1 MNALDVDIP
10 ALDDYTSTI
19 YSGIIDNATEQLN
32 ALKEAEEEARKA
44 AEEAAKQ
51 AARNSARRSSGGGR
65 SSSRSSTDSDTDSSS
80 DKTIDI
86 AGLFGGNAAKTEDD
100 ESQQTTTVQAKK
112 AAGNTKKTG
121 GKKTSNAAK
130 TTGAKKTTNTNKVA
144 GSNAKTRTVTT
155 PASSYLTG
163 QTQTTEAPYAAAQQT
178 QNSARRTATRASN
191 TERTNDNTDT
201 QYWSAAAR
209 AAANSGDNE
218 AAYQVVNN
226 YLEQNENAR
235 RLWNL
240 DGRTARGSRA
250 QTEARNR
257 MTEQELQTYDQMR
270 ELYNSYGPLWS
281 AAHRVGSD
289 LTGLAQQIGGSFVT
303 LGESIVPAI
312 VDAAD
317 QVAAQSVINEL
328 VRRGDAFEQD
338 ESGNMVATP
347 EMQRAQQDYERGL
360 ANTVSLDP
368 ENSLGLQLYN
378 AGAENLANA
387 QLGLD
392 DGARFGVNLANA
404 VIGNAPTMAAAAIP
418 GVGPAIS
425 LGLAGAQ
432 AAGGRT
438 AELSNEG
445 AGASE
450 ALGRGLLSGGIE
462 AATEILPVGSWVNIL
477 NTSQGRS
484 VARSILQQMGSEA
497 TEEGVSYLAN
507 TVADM
512 AAQDPNAQFSLEEL
526 AQNMVMGGLSGGI
539 YGGAGQFIGNRVNP
553 AYRTEFGG
561 TQNIAREAGAEVP
574 QTAPLG
580 LDDTFAAPQNQA
592 ATAQQNAVPALDMD
606 VQTQYNA
613 VNNVQG
619 GAPNGTEANPDL
631 GGNVPANLETG
642 NPGGAG
648 AERQPAVPGGTSAGE
663 NGAARGSAAQ
673 ETVNYA
679 QRAQDVTGRDRR
691 SQYTRSLQSLY
702 ERMAGGDMDAA
713 AIDSEIDNIARGIV
727 READYT
733 VEADPAQQELRNY
746 LRNTRIYVNPQ
757 NVSEILNATGLRS
770 VSQYNIQNG
779 LNLTTN
785 PDGAVPLD
793 TALQELSGMNV
804 GYAGDGASP
813 VDDLMQIAPRPQQQV
828 DSDLLQANIDYTKE
842 IIRDNFSG
850 MAAPTFEEWLAQN
863 NVSNEWGDAPDYIQ
877 RVADRYGIEHRVESY
892 DDDFGFDSLPEVNP
906 QGESISGP
914 PDVSIGAMRNPFD
927 RQVVPS
933 QTNMIDT
940 IDMLN
945 LRPEDI
951 EAQGGLRQFTHERVS
966 HAEQQYNADRIFET
980 ETMPEVEARISE
992 KPDWNDEDI
1001 TLAGRIQQEYDRQ
1014 LASMDR
1020 NSQEYRD
1027 LLAQK
1032 QHFVGKV
1039 AQHTTGIGR
1048 ALEAAKQYTTPEKVQ
1063 IQAQQTVDKAIEG
1076 LENDNRQGP
1085 QFKQDSERVK
1095 DAVNNAES
1103 EADAAAEQ
1111 EASNQ
1116 IGTLWRDNLVDPASR
1131 LFRRIR
1137 NYSSDVNARPQTV
1150 EQAATN
1156 ELVNQLFQTAK
1167 ESPLQRGRRAQRAT
1181 PTPIEQLRLALNNQS
1196 TYREV
1201 WNRTKNALMTQYA
1214 DDPNMLGRLFDFF
1227 ANESE
1232 GRLYSNKTVARAI
1245 TQVLAQNNTT
1255 MQQIARQSAFG
1266 NTQAVDGFINEVVSQ
1281 VNPPAEYEPTFRDTL
1296 RQTLTEDSR
1305 YQNALWNERTGSADQ
1320 AVLREVAKQ
1329 IGVNFRD
1336 LVKQSNRS
1344 RFEIGRQLS
1353 GLIVEELGISG
1364 ELADTVSN
1372 NIMDAYYTALSDAAE
1387 KNLNQMFRR
1396 QSNSQRTAQD
1406 QFLNLLRMG
1415 VYDDQSVKNYVATKY
1430 GIEPL
1435 TPEQSQQILELAE
1448 QAEALPENSQARVN
1462 LENQIAGIATGQ
1474 IKSSF
1479 KDKWD
1484 AWRYVAML
1492 LNLRTNE
1499 RNMAGNIAMGL
1510 NARAKDTVLGLIEGT
1525 VDNVLR
1531 ATGHQGIQRTTSV
1544 MNPLSARTRQ
1554 LMGAAFTDADT
1565 NAYRRLTSSSE
1576 MFNLTR
1582 DARRNRRIFNNSALN
1597 VMSNA
1602 SDAALS
1608 GADYAGTAGFVD
1620 ALGALDN
1627 KTAQNISNWVKN
1639 GVESLGEKGFVGVSG
1654 LRNNYARS
1662 LASFLNANG
1671 ADASIFQATD
1681 QASTDLL
1688 NQAREW
1694 AIQQALVNTYH
1705 QESKI
1710 GDKISQFK
1718 AGLKDGGPAGQAGYM
1733 IAEGL
1738 LPFVKTPINV
1748 AKNAVN
1754 YSPIGIMRSLVE
1766 LGDTAVKTAQGKAT
1780 ADYAVNRGLD
1790 HLAQG
1795 LTGTGIVLLG
1805 YMLAKNGLLVG
1816 GMDDEE
1822 EQEALLT
1829 GDQEYSI
1836 RLPDKNGN
1844 FTSYTVDW
1852 LSAWAMPAFVGAEI
1866 AKLEDEG
1873 VDDDNL
1879 VNTLASSATSILE
1892 PLLSMSFMQ
1901 GVNDMFSSAGYSD
1914 TPVYSVGFDLATN
1927 YLTQGIPSLSGQIAR
1942 TVDPYR
1948 RDSSNNGQTGLAGD
1962 LNYFL
1967 SSTANRIP
1975 FLSEQNEPHIDI
1987 WGNAEENDGGDYLG
2001 RAINNMLSP
2010 GYVGRSRDTAVDNYI
2025 EELYDVTGNAAV
2037 LPSEAAYTVSVKM
2050 DDATRRLNA
2059 EERTAYQTARGQ
2071 TSYNILDELLD
2082 NNAFQSLSDEDQADI
2097 VSDVYSLANK
2107 VGYAAAVPNYTSDDK
2122 LYGVYLE
2129 DGIDGAINRLLTDV
2143 AVSNAKDAAGEDAS
2157 FGNAETWNA
2166 MQDLGLDDVSLVD
2179 TYLAKASDSVS
2190 ERIADLVGPEGVIAY
2205 RDAYDGADR
2214 DGNGSVSKTELAIAL
2229 SNSGAS
2235 DDVAFRTYMATQTT
2249 TSDDGEQS
2257 TDEKAASAYQ
2267 QFGASG
2273 GMDWLRYYS
2282 AYSVAKEQAQA
2293 QAKAAGESADLK
2305 GLAES
2310 LLNQMG
2316 LSEEQKRA
2324 FFSLTNSSWKGNPF

>member
-51 AARNSARRSSGGGR
+51 AARNSARRSSGGG
-65 SSSRSSTDSDTDSSS
+65 SGGNDTGEETEFDLSGLFGNKGGSGKDSDTGGAGSTS
-80 DKTIDI
+80 DTDTDKKSTATKKKI
-86 AGLFGGNAAKTEDD
+86 NKNSAKT
-100 ESQQTTTVQAKK
+100 K
-112 AAGNTKKTG
+112 
-121 GKKTSNAAK
+121 
-130 TTGAKKTTNTNKVA
+130 
-144 GSNAKTRTVTT
+144 RTVTT

-163 QTQTTEAPYAAAQQT
+163 RAQTTETPYAAAQSK
-178 QNSARRTATRASN
+178 QNSARRSATRTGKSDTKTSDSKNNSTN
-191 TERTNDNTDT
+191 TM
-201 QYWSAAAR
+201 YWSTAARTAAA
-209 AAANSGDNE
+209 SGDNE
-218 AAYQVVNN
+218 TAYQVVNN

-281 AAHRVGSD
+281 AAHRIGSN
-289 LTGLAQQIGGSFVT
+289 LTGLAQQVGGSFVT
-303 LGESIVPAI
+303 LGESIIPAI
-312 VDAAD
+312 LDASD
-317 QVAAQSVINEL
+317 QVAAQSIINEL
-328 VRRGDAFEQD
+328 VRRGEAFELD
-338 ESGNMVATP
+338 ANGNVVATP
-347 EMQRAQQDYERGL
+347 EMQRAEQDYERGL

-484 VARSILQQMGSEA
+484 AARSILQQMGSEA

-512 AAQDPNAQFSLEEL
+512 AAQDPNTQFSLEEL

-592 ATAQQNAVPALDMD
+592 ATAQQNTVPALDID
-606 VQTQYNA
+606 APTQYNA

-619 GAPNGTEANPDL
+619 GAQNGTEANPDL
-631 GGNVPANLETG
+631 GGNVPANLEAG
-642 NPGGAG
+642 NPGGTG
-648 AERQPAVPGGTSAGE
+648 AERQPAVPGGTAVGE

-679 QRAQDVTGRDRR
+679 QRAKEVTGRDRR

-702 ERMAGGDMDAA
+702 ERMAGGNMDAA

-727 READYT
+727 RDADYT
-733 VEADPAQQELRNY
+733 VETDPAQQELRNY

-850 MAAPTFEEWLAQN
+850 VSVPTFEEWLAQN

-892 DDDFGFDSLPEVNP
+892 DDDFGFDSLPEANP
-906 QGESISGP
+906 QGEGINGP

-933 QTNMIDT
+933 QTTMLDT
-940 IDMLN
+940 IDRN
-945 LRPEDI
+945 YLRDVDL
-951 EAQGGLRQFTHERVS
+951 EAQGGVGNYTHERVT
-966 HAEQQYNADRIFET
+966 HAEQQYNADRILET
-980 ETMPEVEARISE
+980 ETIGEVESRLSD
-992 KPDWNDEDI
+992 KQDWNDEDI
-1001 TLAGRIQQEYDRQ
+1001 TLSGRILRDYDQRLAQMEPGTPEYAELLLQKQNFNKQAAQRTTTAGR
-1014 LASMDR
+1014 
-1020 NSQEYRD
+1020 
-1027 LLAQK
+1027 
-1032 QHFVGKV
+1032 
-1039 AQHTTGIGR
+1039 T
-1048 ALEAAKQYTTPEKVQ
+1048 LEAIKQYTTPERTQ
-1063 IQAQQTVDKAIEG
+1063 IQARQVVDKAIDT

-1085 QFKQDSERVK
+1085 QFRQDIEQVKTAVENAKTETGDMVDQAFEQQIERY
-1095 DAVNNAES
+1095 
-1103 EADAAAEQ
+1103 
-1111 EASNQ
+1111 
-1116 IGTLWRDNLVDPASR
+1116 LVDQPQLQSTAKN
-1131 LFRRIR
+1131 LGDAFREIA
-1137 NYSSDVNARPQTV
+1137 NRPIV
-1150 EQAATN
+1150 DKN
-1156 ELVNQLFQTAK
+1156 ELRQRIANKVEVALGVNQ
-1167 ESPLQRGRRAQRAT
+1167 RD
-1181 PTPIEQLRLALNNQS
+1181 
-1196 TYREV
+1196 
-1201 WNRTKNALMTQYA
+1201 A
-1214 DDPNMLGRLFDFF
+1214 DRI
-1227 ANESE
+1227 AN
-1232 GRLYSNKTVARAI
+1232 G
-1245 TQVLAQNNTT
+1245 
-1255 MQQIARQSAFG
+1255 
-1266 NTQAVDGFINEVVSQ
+1266 VV
-1281 VNPPAEYEPTFRDTL
+1281 E
-1296 RQTLTEDSR
+1296 
-1305 YQNALWNERTGSADQ
+1305 
-1320 AVLREVAKQ
+1320 
-1329 IGVNFRD
+1329 
-1336 LVKQSNRS
+1336 
-1344 RFEIGRQLS
+1344 
-1353 GLIVEELGISG
+1353 
-1364 ELADTVSN
+1364 
-1372 NIMDAYYTALSDAAE
+1372 AYYTALTDNANR
-1387 KNLNQMFRR
+1387 NLDQLFRR
-1396 QSNSQRTAQD
+1396 QSSSQRKAKD
-1406 QFLNLLRMG
+1406 QLLDFMRAG
-1415 VYDDQSVKNYVATKY
+1415 LYDDSYVKDYVASRY

-1435 TPEQSQQILELAE
+1435 TPEQSQQILEMAE
-1448 QAEALPENSQARVN
+1448 QAEAMPENSRERVN
-1462 LENQIAGIATGQ
+1462 LENQIAGIAASQ

-1492 LNLRTNE
+1492 FNLRTNE
-1499 RNMAGNIAMGL
+1499 RNMAGNVAQGL
-1510 NARAKDTVLGLIEGT
+1510 NARAKDTVLGILEGT
-1525 VDNVLR
+1525 VDSVLK
-1531 ATGHQGIQRTTSV
+1531 ATGHDGIQRTTSV

-1582 DARRNRRIFNNSALN
+1582 DARRNRRIFNNPALN
-1597 VMSNA
+1597 AMSNA

-1620 ALGALDN
+1620 ALGALDS
-1627 KTAQNISNWVKN
+1627 KTAKRLSNWVKN
-1639 GVESLGEKGFVGVSG
+1639 GVESLGAKGFVGVSG
-1654 LRNNYARS
+1654 LRNNYAHS
-1662 LASFLNANG
+1662 LASYLNANG
-1671 ADASIFQATD
+1671 ADVSIFQATD
-1681 QASTDLL
+1681 QASIDLL
-1688 NQAREW
+1688 NRAREW

-1718 AGLKDGGPAGQAGYM
+1718 SSMKDAGPAGQAGYM

-1829 GDQEYSI
+1829 GDQEYAI

-1901 GVNDMFSSAGYSD
+1901 GVNDMFTSAGYSD

-2050 DDATRRLNA
+2050 DDETRRLNA

-2082 NNAFQSLSDEDQADI
+2082 NNAFQSLSDEDQSDI

-2190 ERIADLVGPEGVIAY
+2190 ERIDELVGPEGVIAY
-2205 RDAYDGADR
+2205 RNVYDGADR

-2267 QFGASG
+2267 QFGTSG
-2273 GMDWLRYYS
+2273 GMNWLRYYS
-2282 AYSVAKEQAQA
+2282 AYSIAKEQAQA

-2316 LSEEQKRA
+2316 LSAEQKRA